1 MYTPHVV
8 TVFNVWEDSN
18 LAIQTNIT
26 ILRGVFL
33 DTSRGNSVSQAGL
46 SDTSR
51 AILFIPHNVRAEG
64 ITGVLKRYKPP
75 KEFAAATNKASL
87 WTLESGGDGNST
99 ATYFARGVIKTP
111 MTLAQLKANRDD
123 VFDVTSIAIRDFGS
137 EKMRHWM
144 VNGR

>member
-33 DTSRGNSVSQAGL
+33 DTSRSDSVSQAGL
-46 SDTSR
+46 SNTSG
-51 AILFIPHNVRAEG
+51 ATLFIPLDVRAEAT
-64 ITGVLKRYKPP
+64 TGVLKRYKPP
-75 KEFAAATNKASL
+75 KEFAAATNKTNL

-123 VFDVTSIAIRDFGS
+123 VFDVTSVAIRDFGS